1 MEKEKAIA
9 IITARGGSKRIPK
22 KNIKE
27 FCGKPIIAYSIG
39 AAIKS
44 DLFSEVMVSTDSEE
58 IAGIAMQYGANVP
71 FFRSEKASD
80 DYATTSDVLLEVLGE
95 YQKRGREFE
104 AMAYLYPTAP
114 FVTAEKLRQAME
126 VFQKEICYEV
136 LPVVKFS
143 FPPQRAYQ
151 IVDGRYLRYKWEE
164 HSQSRSQDLE
174 AFYHDV
180 GQFGIFDVGYFQ
192 QQKGKVREKVFPFI
206 VSELEVQDIDN
217 ESDWEIAEIKY
228 QLIRKFRERM
238 DKSGDIS
245 ECHIGNRG

>member
-1 MEKEKAIA
+1 MA
-9 IITARGGSKRIPK
+9 
-22 KNIKE
+22 
-27 FCGKPIIAYSIG
+27 
-39 AAIKS
+39 
-44 DLFSEVMVSTDSEE
+44 
-58 IAGIAMQYGANVP
+58 
-71 FFRSEKASD
+71 D
-80 DYATTSDVLLEVLGE
+80 DHATTIDVMLEVVE
-95 YQKRGREFE
+95 CYQKLGI
-104 AMAYLYPTAP
+104 YPDTVCCLYPTAP
-114 FVTAEKLRQAME
+114 FVTAQKLKDAYNLFQSSGAQAL
-126 VFQKEICYEV
+126 I
-136 LPVVKFS
+136 PIVKFS

-228 QLIRKFRERM
+228 RIIMET
-238 DKSGDIS
+238 
-245 ECHIGNRG
+245 